1 MVHARFAAYV
11 VSRALSSALRS
22 PSTRSR
28 GTLNTARTAVSRMKP
43 ESDKAAAAAVEKQRR
58 RRSRGEE
65 EQRSGGSGEV
75 RYLGVRKRQWGK
87 WVSEIR
93 LPRSR
98 ERIWLGSYDAPEKA
112 ARAFDAA
119 AFCLRGAAARLNFPD
134 QLPAEFTTAAAS
146 HEQIQ
151 AAAARHASNQPPP
164 VMEETSPASPV
175 LVGEEF
181 SFAHDDFWCELYP
194 VAAGN
199 QCRERP
205 AAAVAEDLEAT
216 PDNQE
221 KPATEKSMEVRN
233 DFYPFAYE
241 NFFSDEFFPVA
252 AGNQCRERPAAA
264 VAEDLEG
271 TPDNQEKPAPEKSME
286 VRDDFYPIA
295 CEDFFSDE
303 LFPLPPPPPPAAAD
317 CYEDRIEIFDEFP
330 TLWSF

>member
-1 MVHARFAAYV
+1 MVHARFVAYV
-11 VSRALSSALRS
+11 VSRSLSSALRS
-22 PSTRSR
+22 PFTRSS

-43 ESDKAAAAAVEKQRR
+43 ESDKTAAAAAAAAAEKQR

-65 EQRSGGSGEV
+65 EQRRGGSGEV

-134 QLPAEFTTAAAS
+134 QLPAEFTTAASS
-146 HEQIQ
+146 HGQIQ

-164 VMEETSPASPV
+164 VMEETSPASPA

-181 SFAHDDFWCELYP
+181 FFEHDDFWCELYP

-205 AAAVAEDLEAT
+205 AAAVAEE
-216 PDNQE
+216 E
-221 KPATEKSMEVRN
+221 KPASEMSMEVRD

-264 VAEDLEG
+264 VAEDLEA

-303 LFPLPPPPPPAAAD
+303 LFPVLPPAAAAAD

>member
-1 MVHARFAAYV
+1 
-11 VSRALSSALRS
+11 
-22 PSTRSR
+22 
-28 GTLNTARTAVSRMKP
+28 MKP
-43 ESDKAAAAAVEKQRR
+43 ESDKAVAAAAEKQRR
-58 RRSRGEE
+58 RRRSRRAE
-65 EQRSGGSGEV
+65 EQRRGSSGEV
-75 RYLGVRKRQWGK
+75 RYLGVRKRHWGK

-146 HEQIQ
+146 QEQIQ

-164 VMEETSPASPV
+164 VMEETLPASPA

-181 SFAHDDFWCELYP
+181 LFAHDDFWCELHP

-199 QCRERP
+199 QRLERP

-221 KPATEKSMEVRN
+221 KPVPEKLMEVRD

-241 NFFSDEFFPVA
+241 DFFSDEFFPVA
-252 AGNQCRERPAAA
+252 AQP
-264 VAEDLEG
+264 
-271 TPDNQEKPAPEKSME
+271 PDCN
-286 VRDDFYPIA
+286 
-295 CEDFFSDE
+295 
-303 LFPLPPPPPPAAAD
+303 
-317 CYEDRIEIFDEFP
+317 EDRIEIFDEFP

>member
-1 MVHARFAAYV
+1 
-11 VSRALSSALRS
+11 
-22 PSTRSR
+22 
-28 GTLNTARTAVSRMKP
+28 MKP
-43 ESDKAAAAAVEKQRR
+43 ESEKAAAAEKQRR

-65 EQRSGGSGEV
+65 EQRRGGSGEV

-134 QLPAEFTTAAAS
+134 QLPAEFTTAPAS

-164 VMEETSPASPV
+164 ATEEASPATEESP

-181 SFAHDDFWCELYP
+181 LFAHDDFWCELHP
-194 VAAGN
+194 VVAGD

-205 AAAVAEDLEAT
+205 AAAGPEDLEAT
-216 PDNQE
+216 PDNRD
-221 KPATEKSMEVRN
+221 KPAPEKTMEMRP
-233 DFYPFAYE
+233 DFYPFAHEDY
-241 NFFSDEFFPVA
+241 FSDEFFPVA
-252 AGNQCRERPAAA
+252 
-264 VAEDLEG
+264 
-271 TPDNQEKPAPEKSME
+271 
-286 VRDDFYPIA
+286 
-295 CEDFFSDE
+295 
-303 LFPLPPPPPPAAAD
+303 PPPPPPD
-317 CYEDRIEIFDEFP
+317 CYEDRLEIFDEFP